1 VHDRI
6 IENGRGA
13 MRALVAEGDGRTRRT
28 VRWLLEDD
36 GFIVDSLRND
46 EDLIPLAARV
56 DVVVVD
62 IGMLGSGT

>member
-1 VHDRI
+1 MPVSDCTATGNDSLIRDF
-6 IENGRGA
+6 
-13 MRALVAEGDGRTRRT
+13 MRAWERR
-28 VRWLLEDD
+28 DD